1 MTKTN
6 AKVPGSDSPF
16 LEQLIADDNERAGV
30 MCQAEEI
37 LDLLAR
43 EDKAYTLAQAI
54 YWIARMN
61 IRPVTKFYLIYLLS
75 RNAGIQHQYDAL
87 KPVFDEHALDIPQ
100 IPLDQ
105 RDVNPIVHAGSD
117 SERER
122 LLF

>member
-6 AKVPGSDSPF
+6 KEVPGSDSPF
-16 LEQLIADDNERAGV
+16 LEQLIADENERNAIL
-30 MCQAEEI
+30 CQAEEI

-54 YWIARMN
+54 HWIARMN

-87 KPVFDEHALDIPQ
+87 QPVFEEYSLDVPPIPF
-100 IPLDQ
+100 DH

-117 SERER
+117 SERDR